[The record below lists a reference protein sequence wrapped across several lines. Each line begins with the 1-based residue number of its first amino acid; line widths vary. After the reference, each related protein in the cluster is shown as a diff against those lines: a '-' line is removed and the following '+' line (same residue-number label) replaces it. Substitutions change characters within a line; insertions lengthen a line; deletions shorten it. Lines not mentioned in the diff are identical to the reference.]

1 MMKLNTKHIYLLLV
15 LIFAFQL
22 ILLINLKFTAWPEMT
37 LWPYLIIKG
46 WLPYQNIAIA
56 HTPLMLMPLSLVY
69 GIFGTGI
76 IQLKIFTW
84 ILILGADVLIFGVV
98 KKLWNVKTA
107 LISVMFYGLW
117 MMVYDGNGLWFDL
130 ALVPLSISL
139 FYLVYQK
146 KYFASGIL
154 WGLTFLTKQTTIW
167 FLIPV
172 FLSVIK
178 DLNILRR
185 PLKGDPCKVV
195 GTFILGAF
203 VILLLFIIALLIFG
217 ILPDFWNWAVN
228 FGIFVLPKAQ
238 GQIQLPDL
246 KNLIVSVFPFL
257 IFIPLIWKTGRKNIN
272 LLMWAIA
279 GSLGAYPRFE
289 YFHFQPAIPF
299 LALATGIFFSTKFSK
314 SILIKSFL
322 TFYLLGSI
330 YLFGGFFMRNFKEGV
345 RFYESDVKGVV
356 TYVKSNTNPGDRIF
370 VMNWWDNIYALS
382 DRLPSVDPWIPQLSW
397 YMETLG
403 IQEKMVEDLK
413 VSKPKL
419 IILNSYS
426 ETGLSAYIPQ
436 KVYNYVIANY
446 KLKEKVDGIE
456 ILVPKKY

>member
-130 ALVPLSISL
+130 FMGVFALAS
-139 FYLVYQK
+139 YYHTQK
-146 KYFASGIL
+146 KNFFLAGIFWAL
-154 WGLTFLTKQTTIW
+154 AFLSKQTAIW
-167 FLIPV
+167 FLIPICLEIINVRPASEDSPIKRIIKFVEGV
-172 FLSVIK
+172 FIVLV
-178 DLNILRR
+178 
-185 PLKGDPCKVV
+185 PF
-195 GTFILGAF
+195 TFILWF
-203 VILLLFIIALLIFG
+203 LG
-217 ILPDFWNWAVN
+217 ILPAFINWAVK
-228 FGIFVLPKAQ
+228 FGIFILPKAQ

-246 KNLIVSVFPFL
+246 KNLIVSVFPFI

-272 LLMWAIA
+272 LLIWVIA

-289 YFHFQPAIPF
+289 YFHLQPAIPF
-299 LALATGIFFSTKFSK
+299 LAIAIGLFFSTKLSK
-314 SILIKSFL
+314 SSVIK
-322 TFYLLGSI
+322 TFVIFYTLGSV

-345 RFYESDVKGVV
+345 RFYENDVRDVV
-356 TYVKSNTNPGDRIF
+356 SYVKSNTNPGDRIF

-413 VSKPKL
+413 SSKPK
-419 IILNSYS
+419 IILLNPYS

-436 KVYNYVIANY
+436 KVYNYVTANY
-446 KLKEKVDGIE
+446 VSKEKVDGIE